1 MGVARRGLSVS
12 SLLHSSFNLFL
23 VSKFFLFCFSCGSP
37 FSLFSA
43 HVVEHCSCVSS
54 LSPCFSLCRGCAV
67 PDGRGP
73 QTDPSAARGDGLYSE
88 LKRFL
93 TVQLNTT
100 WIQFRSFNGR
110 SVLVWWCGSAPKT
123 ICPVM
128 TQILPGAIDSMG

>member
-1 MGVARRGLSVS
+1 MGVARWGLSVS
-12 SLLHSSFNLFL
+12 SLLHTSFNLFH

-37 FSLFSA
+37 FSLFAA

-93 TVQLNTT
+93 TVQLNTI
-100 WIQFRSFNGR
+100 WIQFKSFNGR
-110 SVLVWWCGSAPKT
+110 SAKLLQQEYKC
-123 ICPVM
+123 
-128 TQILPGAIDSMG
+128 